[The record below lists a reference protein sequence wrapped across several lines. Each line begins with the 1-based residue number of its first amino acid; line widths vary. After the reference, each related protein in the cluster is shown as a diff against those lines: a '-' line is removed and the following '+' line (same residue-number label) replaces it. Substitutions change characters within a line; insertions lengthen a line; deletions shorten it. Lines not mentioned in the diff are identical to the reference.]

1 MKKLTTKQ
9 YVLLGTIL
17 VILGLFLIF
26 SDYLT
31 LKKYKA
37 YETINL
43 EQSSLPT
50 YIENQTPNPEANELE
65 DEEENNEPIKED
77 NPNANYYIGTL
88 SIPKIG
94 LDKGFASIES
104 SYNNVDNNIKVLEY
118 SNYPDQKKGNFIVA
132 GHSGSAWN
140 SFFRNLY
147 KLEVND
153 KAYVNYKNKTYEYK
167 IVDIYYQEKTGKIRI
182 YRDYNK
188 TTMTLI
194 TCTKDDKTKQTVY
207 ILEQVR

>member
-43 EQSSLPT
+43 EQSSIPT
-50 YIENQTPNPEANELE
+50 YIENQTPNHEENESE

-77 NPNANYYIGTL
+77 NPTANYYIGTL